1 MLDQPAHPDPRFN
14 VADWPGNLEAP
25 GMAGVR
31 LRLADAL
38 GTLPED
44 VRLELVRAMASP
56 ERNIWARS
64 MFAAIGLAR
73 SAGLEPVRFTPSG
86 GLVLRAADG
95 AEIGLVV
102 LGYPAERFPAGEPA
116 DLARLGSALDA
127 TFGDRQYVLYL
138 RKAVPAGFDAAPV
151 ARAVHLW
158 LSAIQRGEWQ
168 GQHAIYEDNGIALEL
183 TLTGAFREEAQSG
196 RLFTVGP
203 ISSLERLAALDQR
216 LVDETHR
223 FHEEAGEMP
232 LVFGLGA
239 DGPWR
244 MPRGYVQQLL
254 YGTAEEIRTEHASS
268 EHPQARVYE
277 AAFRPNGRSLFSDP
291 VCRDVTALWWIE
303 PDGTDILGF
312 RTRTYENPWTVHP
325 PLAVDAL
332 RFRVVGSRPV
342 DRGTGDVVVLSWI
355 HAR

>member
-1 MLDQPAHPDPRFN
+1 MLDQPAGTDPRFN
-14 VADWPGNLEAP
+14 VADWPGDLEAP

-31 LRLADAL
+31 QRLADAL
-38 GTLPED
+38 GALPAD

-56 ERNIWARS
+56 DRNIWARS
-64 MFAAIGLAR
+64 MFSAIGLAR
-73 SAGLEPVRFTPSG
+73 GAGLEPARFTSSG
-86 GLVLRAADG
+86 GLVLRGADG
-95 AEIGLVV
+95 AETGLVV
-102 LGYPAERFPAGEPA
+102 VAYPAERFPAGDPD

-138 RKAVPAGFDAAPV
+138 RKAVPAGFDPAPV

-232 LVFGLGA
+232 LVFALGA

-254 YGTAEEIRTEHASS
+254 YGTADEIRTETAADGAS
-268 EHPQARVYE
+268 PVYE

-303 PDGTDILGF
+303 PDGTDVLGF
-312 RTRTYENPWTVHP
+312 RTRTYENPWSAHP
-325 PLAVDAL
+325 PVPVAAL
-332 RFRVVGSRPV
+332 RFRVVGVRPA
-342 DRGTGDVVVLSWI
+342 DRGAGDQVVLSWMTGG
-355 HAR
+355 